1 MDNTFRVLNVNKSK
15 DDIRDFKY
23 EILCKQNLNAN
34 FCDYRNEL
42 LPVRDQGS
50 QGTCYAQVAAC
61 VKEWQEKREIYSR
74 NYYFSPQFIYNHR
87 NYFNNNIQDGDDINE
102 DYGMEGRDVMK
113 ILKNVGICD
122 EYLYKYGRLETASKI
137 PESIKSIAKY
147 NVIKSYARVSTLKG
161 LKSSLL
167 KNGPC
172 LIAFP
177 VYNHTDQMW
186 IQNEGDTFQGGHAM
200 TVVGFCDYN
209 EYFIIRNSWG
219 KNWGDSGYCYYYYKD
234 WNSHW
239 ECWVTVDL
247 ENESFEDKL
256 DHENLTDIEYDE
268 KIDDDTLNID
278 EEKLDDEKLDDNKP
292 NVDDEK
298 LDDNKPNVDDE
309 KLDIEPKK
317 KSCWDYILKI

>member
-1 MDNTFRVLNVNKSK
+1 MDNKFRILNVNKSK
-15 DDIRDFKY
+15 DDNRDFKY
-23 EILCKQNLNAN
+23 ETFFKQKSNIG
-34 FCDYRNEL
+34 FCDYRNQL

-61 VKEWQEKREIYSR
+61 VKEWQENREIYSK
-74 NYYFSPQFIYNHR
+74 NSYFSPQFIYNHR

-122 EYLYKYGRLETASKI
+122 EYLYEYGRLEPASEI

-147 NVIKSYARVSTLKG
+147 NVIKSYARIDTLEG

-177 VYNHTDQMW
+177 VYNYTNQMW
-186 IQNEGDTFQGGHAM
+186 IQNEGDIFQGGHAM
-200 TVVGFCDYN
+200 TVVGFCDEN

-219 KNWGDSGYCYYYYKD
+219 KNWCDEGYCYYYYKD

-247 ENESFEDKL
+247 ENESFEDEHKL
-256 DHENLTDIEYDE
+256 
-268 KIDDDTLNID
+268 D
-278 EEKLDDEKLDDNKP
+278 EEKLPDNLEDKEKLDEKKLPDNLK
-292 NVDDEK
+292 DKEK
-298 LDDNKPNVDDE
+298 LDEEKLPDNLEEKEDHNNLPDNLEDDE
-309 KLDIEPKK
+309 LKK
-317 KSCWDYILKI
+317 NKTCWDYIFN